1 MQQGKCES
9 LLRYFAAIAASIG
22 SQCDENSDVRDSLTL
37 CTTPR
42 QRGHLTLSLQDN
54 VFPSFS
60 HLLQPAAALVD
71 VSLLLP
77 YSYPRA

>member
-1 MQQGKCES
+1 MQQGNCES

-22 SQCDENSDVRDSLTL
+22 SQCDEMSDVRDSLTL
-37 CTTPR
+37 RTTLR
-42 QRGHLTLSLQDN
+42 QRGHLTLPFQSN

-60 HLLQPAAALVD
+60 HLLQLAAALGH

-77 YSYPRA
+77 YSYPRG